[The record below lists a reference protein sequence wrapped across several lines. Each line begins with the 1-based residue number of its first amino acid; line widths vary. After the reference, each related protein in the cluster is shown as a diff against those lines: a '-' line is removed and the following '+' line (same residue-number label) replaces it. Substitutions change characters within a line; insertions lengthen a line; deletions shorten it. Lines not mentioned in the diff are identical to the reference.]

1 MNRKT
6 KIVCTLGPAVN
17 SPEMIRRLLETGMNV
32 ARFNFSHG
40 DHESHRKT
48 FELFDSIRRELKNPA
63 AAMLDTKGPEIR
75 TGLMKD
81 GKIFLEAGSPLVLT
95 GEEAEGTPERISITH
110 KTLYR
115 DVRPGGTI
123 LIDDGLI
130 ELTVEEI
137 AGTEIH
143 CRVMNS
149 GFVSNRKGIN
159 VPGADLSMPYLSE
172 KDIADIHFGIE
183 MGFDF
188 IAASFVSSADDLL
201 EVRRLLDSKNCHSIR
216 IIAKIESAKALEN
229 IDDIIRLSDG
239 IMVARGD
246 LGVEIPYSE
255 VPVAQ
260 KTLIRKAIS
269 RGKIVITATQM
280 LESMTEKPRP
290 TRAEATDV
298 ANAIYDGSSA
308 VMLSGETAAGKYP
321 IEAVRTMATIA
332 QRAEGDIDYRKRL
345 QNREPVSGGDL
356 TYAVAHATCTMA
368 HDLGAAA
375 IIPVTCSGYT
385 ARMTSGFRPAVPIIA
400 CTPYESTYHHLSLS
414 WGVTPVLMR
423 ECQNGSEEMLEQAI
437 EAARTQGLLA
447 DGDMVVLTAGMPIG
461 VPGTTNLIKVDVV
474 GDVLATGHGI
484 GGKSATAR
492 VCVAHDEEEAASR
505 FRAGDILVVPQ
516 TTNGMMSFLRSA
528 SGIII
533 EEGGEESHG
542 AVVGMTLDIP
552 VLIGAQNATNLLKN
566 GVSVTL
572 DAATGR
578 VYRAPRQTA
587 LNAGAAGAQR

>member
-1 MNRKT
+1 MMNRKT

-17 SPEMIRRLLETGMNV
+17 SPDMIKKLLENGMNV

-48 FELFDSIRRELKNPA
+48 FEMFDAARRELGNPA

-81 GKIFLEAGSPLVLT
+81 GKIFLEAGSLLTLT
-95 GEEAEGTPERISITH
+95 GEEVEGTPERISITH
-110 KTLYR
+110 KTLFQ
-115 DVRPGGTI
+115 DVHPGSTI

-137 AGTEIH
+137 DGTEIR
-143 CRVMNS
+143 CRVVNS

-172 KDIADIHFGIE
+172 KDIADILFGIE
-183 MGFDF
+183 LGFDF
-188 IAASFVSSADDLL
+188 IAASFVSSANDLIEL
-201 EVRRLLDSKNCHSIR
+201 RRLLDSKNCHTIR
-216 IIAKIESAKALEN
+216 IISKIESAKALEN
-229 IDDIIRLSDG
+229 IDDILRLSDG

-246 LGVEIPYSE
+246 LGVEIPYAE

-260 KTLIRKAIS
+260 KNLIKKALS

-321 IEAVRTMATIA
+321 IEAVCTMATIA
-332 QRAEGDIDYRKRL
+332 QRAEQDIDYRRRL
-345 QNREPVSGGDL
+345 QNREPVRDGDL

-385 ARMTSGFRPAVPIIA
+385 ARMTSAFRPAVPIIA
-400 CTPYESTYHHLSLS
+400 CTPYESTYRQLSLS
-414 WGVTPVLMR
+414 WGVTPVLMQ
-423 ECQNGSEEMLEQAI
+423 ECQSGSEEMLEQAVG
-437 EAARTQGLLA
+437 AVRAQNLLA

-474 GDVLATGHGI
+474 GDVLAIGQGL
-484 GGKSATAR
+484 GGKSVTAR
-492 VCVAHDEEEAASR
+492 LCVAHDEEEAASR
-505 FRAGDILVVPQ
+505 FRAGDILVLPQ
-516 TTNGMMSFLRSA
+516 TSNNLMPLLRSA
-528 SGIII
+528 SGIIT
-533 EEGGEESHG
+533 EEGGEASHG
-542 AVVGMTLDIP
+542 AVVGMSLDIP
-552 VLIGAQNATNLLKN
+552 VLIGVPGATRLLKN
-566 GVSVTL
+566 GVSATL
-572 DAATGR
+572 DAAAGR
-578 VYRAPRQTA
+578 VYRAPHEVSLCQHK
-587 LNAGAAGAQR
+587 

>member
-17 SPEMIRRLLETGMNV
+17 SPEMIRSLLETGMNV

-48 FELFDSIRRELKNPA
+48 FELFNTIRHEMNNPA

-81 GKIFLEAGSPLVLT
+81 GKIFLESGAPLILT
-95 GEEAEGTPERISITH
+95 GEEVEGTPERISITH
-110 KTLYR
+110 KTLYQ
-115 DVRPGGTI
+115 DVAVGGTI

-130 ELTVEEI
+130 ELIVEEI
-137 AGTEIH
+137 KGTEIC

-159 VPGADLSMPYLSE
+159 VPGAELSMPYLSE
-172 KDIADIHFGIE
+172 KDASDILFGIE

-188 IAASFVSSADDLL
+188 IAASFVSSANDLL
-201 EVRRLLDSKNCHSIR
+201 EVRRLLDSKKCHTIR
-216 IIAKIESAKALEN
+216 IIAKIENAKALEK
-229 IDDIIRLSDG
+229 IDEILRVSDG

-246 LGVEIPYSE
+246 LGVEIPYAE

-260 KTLIRKAIS
+260 KSLIKKAFS

-332 QRAEGDIDYRKRL
+332 LRTEQDIDYRKRL
-345 QNREPVSGGDL
+345 ENRTAVNGGDL

-375 IIPVTCSGYT
+375 IMPVTCSGYT

-414 WGVTPVLMR
+414 WGVTPVLMT
-423 ECQNGSEEMLEQAI
+423 ECQSSNEDMLERAI
-437 EAARTQGLLA
+437 AAARTQGLLA

-474 GDVLATGHGI
+474 GDVLATGQGI
-484 GGKSATAR
+484 GSKTATAR
-492 VCVAHDEEEAASR
+492 LCVAHDEEEAASR

-516 TTNGMMSFLRSA
+516 TGNDMMSLLRSA

-533 EEGGEESHG
+533 EAGGDESHG

-552 VLIGAQNATNLLKN
+552 VLTGVQNATNLLKN
-566 GVSVTL
+566 GVTVTL
-572 DAATGR
+572 DAARGR
-578 VYRAPRQTA
+578 VYRTREVPREVGKA
-587 LNAGAAGAQR
+587 KA

>member
-1 MNRKT
+1 
-6 KIVCTLGPAVN
+6 
-17 SPEMIRRLLETGMNV
+17 
-32 ARFNFSHG
+32 
-40 DHESHRKT
+40 
-48 FELFDSIRRELKNPA
+48 
-63 AAMLDTKGPEIR
+63 
-75 TGLMKD
+75 
-81 GKIFLEAGSPLVLT
+81 
-95 GEEAEGTPERISITH
+95 
-110 KTLYR
+110 
-115 DVRPGGTI
+115 
-123 LIDDGLI
+123 
-130 ELTVEEI
+130 
-137 AGTEIH
+137 
-143 CRVMNS
+143 
-149 GFVSNRKGIN
+149 
-159 VPGADLSMPYLSE
+159 
-172 KDIADIHFGIE
+172 
-183 MGFDF
+183 
-188 IAASFVSSADDLL
+188 
-201 EVRRLLDSKNCHSIR
+201 
-216 IIAKIESAKALEN
+216 
-229 IDDIIRLSDG
+229 
-239 IMVARGD
+239 
-246 LGVEIPYSE
+246 
-255 VPVAQ
+255 
-260 KTLIRKAIS
+260 
-269 RGKIVITATQM
+269 
-280 LESMTEKPRP
+280 
-290 TRAEATDV
+290 
-298 ANAIYDGSSA
+298 
-308 VMLSGETAAGKYP
+308 MLSGETAAGKYP

-484 GGKSATAR
+484 GGKSATAGSVSPTTR
-492 VCVAHDEEEAASR
+492 KRPLPAS
-505 FRAGDILVVPQ
+505 AQGISWWCPQ

-552 VLIGAQNATNLLKN
+552 VLIGAQNA
-566 GVSVTL
+566 
-572 DAATGR
+572 
-578 VYRAPRQTA
+578 PIF
-587 LNAGAAGAQR
+587 